1 VPLRDHFRSPVAD
14 KHTWDTIHG
23 GWPMMIVQQ
32 LFDILPPGYIA
43 APTLHLG
50 SPFEI
55 DVSTYEDADF
65 DPDRSSHGI
74 GGGVT
79 LAVLSPT
86 LTVEAELNEEDVYE
100 VRVYDEELNRKLVA
114 AIEIV
119 SPSNKDRPEKPEIF
133 IGKVAALLRREV
145 CVSIIDLVSTRH
157 ANLYAGLLA
166 SLGRSDPQLPSKPQ
180 PLYAV
185 TLRTRNFPERKQP
198 LLDAWYYPMAIGEP
212 LPTLPIWLSPELRV
226 MLPLESSY
234 EQTCRLLHIK

>member
-1 VPLRDHFRSPVAD
+1 
-14 KHTWDTIHG
+14 
-23 GWPMMIVQQ
+23 MMIVQQ

-100 VRVYDEELNRKLVA
+100 VRVYDEELNRQLVA

-119 SPSNKDRPEKPEIF
+119 SPSNKDRPEKRDIF

-166 SLGRSDPQLPSKPQ
+166 SLGRSDPQLSSKPQ
-180 PLYAV
+180 SLYAV
-185 TLRTRNFPERKQP
+185 TLRTRNFPERKQTGSGKFFWRYSP
-198 LLDAWYYPMAIGEP
+198 WWVRIGVSTPQPPTEKHHGTDA
-212 LPTLPIWLSPELRV
+212 
-226 MLPLESSY
+226 
-234 EQTCRLLHIK
+234 